1 MIKICKASNEQYEH
15 YIKAETKNMKTARFN
30 KILKSNNIKN
40 LYEILDNIPTLK
52 KCAFCGRTSAVK
64 ECEVIYIDNYIYIDN
79 IVYFNDLQFCS
90 IHPDSNK
97 NTCKGKALN
106 NNSKEFI
113 KGVYGFETINGANE
127 YLLKRNKSPFYKHN
141 HASEEDYKLYQTRD
155 EKWFKEN
162 NKDWDAYRERQAYT
176 NSLEYFIELYG
187 EIEGTKFYFDMN
199 KRKDSSSLTHFV
211 EMYGDELG
219 KQKFYEKGQKCEN
232 MSINSYIRKY
242 GEVEGKNKYN
252 YLRTLDGYIEKYGEF
267 NGTLFFNRRY
277 NPPETTQASKESMS
291 NLFNFILDYLEKSSF
306 PLQYYVGA
314 RGKKEFSIFKNNKRY
329 FYDFAI
335 PDIKLIVEYHGS
347 RYHYNENCNYDKLN
361 TYLTL
366 DELKIKDE
374 LKRKFTTELGY
385 TYIEVY
391 DTDNFEEKINMI
403 INIIKQKGYK

>member
-1 MIKICKASNEQYEH
+1 
-15 YIKAETKNMKTARFN
+15 
-30 KILKSNNIKN
+30 
-40 LYEILDNIPTLK
+40 
-52 KCAFCGRTSAVK
+52 
-64 ECEVIYIDNYIYIDN
+64 
-79 IVYFNDLQFCS
+79 
-90 IHPDSNK
+90 
-97 NTCKGKALN
+97 
-106 NNSKEFI
+106 
-113 KGVYGFETINGANE
+113 
-127 YLLKRNKSPFYKHN
+127 
-141 HASEEDYKLYQTRD
+141 
-155 EKWFKEN
+155 
-162 NKDWDAYRERQAYT
+162 
-176 NSLEYFIELYG
+176 
-187 EIEGTKFYFDMN
+187 
-199 KRKDSSSLTHFV
+199 
-211 EMYGDELG
+211 
-219 KQKFYEKGQKCEN
+219 

-267 NGTLFFNRRY
+267 NGTLFYNRRY